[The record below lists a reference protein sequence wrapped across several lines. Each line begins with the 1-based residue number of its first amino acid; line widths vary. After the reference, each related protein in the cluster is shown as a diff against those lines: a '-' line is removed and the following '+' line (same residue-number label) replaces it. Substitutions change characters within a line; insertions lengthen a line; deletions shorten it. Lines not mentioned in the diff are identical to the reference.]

1 MTIRELLRVVPE
13 NDTIEIKP
21 DGRRTYFLG
30 YGKGVPDSL
39 EAGEITEISVVLDEE
54 KGFILSVR
62 INDIKE
68 WDFLYDK
75 FGVADD
81 VVSSIFN
88 DGYNQ
93 LIKEGIESVRKEIDS
108 LDDSAITTE
117 QVKKEVEKIE
127 ALLLMLKREME

>member
-1 MTIRELLRVVPE
+1 MTIRELLRVVPQ
-13 NDTIEIKP
+13 NDTIKIEP
-21 DGRRTYFLG
+21 NGRRTYFLG

-39 EAGEITEISVVLDEE
+39 ETGEITEISVVLDEE

-62 INDIKE
+62 IADIKE

>member
-30 YGKGVPDSL
+30 REKGVPDSL

-62 INDIKE
+62 IADIKE

>member
-30 YGKGVPDSL
+30 RGKGVPDSL

-62 INDIKE
+62 IADIKE

-108 LDDSAITTE
+108 LDDSAITTA